1 MPRVRLLDP
10 WGMCYEI
17 ATQRED
23 TLRAW
28 FQEMLPIVNA
38 DMGKPDIPPAR
49 IIVDPMWVG
58 ADPDWLTDS
67 RVLGRLHEF
76 PALNGDDGIFELKR
90 LRDELG
96 KELEA
101 IRAARG

>member
-1 MPRVRLLDP
+1 MDP

-28 FQEMLPIVNA
+28 FEEILPIVNA
-38 DMGKPDIPPAR
+38 YMGEPDIRPAR
-49 IIVDPMWVG
+49 IIVDPMWLG
-58 ADPDWLTDS
+58 ANPDWLTDS

-76 PALNGDDGIFELKR
+76 PARNGDDGISGLKR
-90 LRDELG
+90 LRGELD